1 MRSSLFKPVIMPGR
15 SAMWREET
23 LSWELRRLKT
33 RGLELA
39 AVSTEAQQLGH
50 RTGGGL
56 VLTCN
61 PDPGLLLIPLWSHY
75 GVVRMSLVLNI
86 PSDTA
91 EMMEDWIRERE
102 SQRQHNDLYLEPGH
116 TGHAWP
122 GFKLIQIR
130 IKNKLNERHKHYLM
144 PSLQILS

>member
-1 MRSSLFKPVIMPGR
+1 MWCLMLCKEKIMRSSLFKPVIMPGR
-15 SAMWREET
+15 FAMWREET

-75 GVVRMSLVLNI
+75 GVVRMSLVPGPEHSIRHSRDDGRL
-86 PSDTA
+86 DQ
-91 EMMEDWIRERE
+91 RERE
-102 SQRQHNDLYLEPGH
+102 SETTQWLVSWARPRWPRL
-116 TGHAWP
+116 AW
-122 GFKLIQIR
+122 
-130 IKNKLNERHKHYLM
+130 
-144 PSLQILS
+144 LQIDPDTDQK